1 MAKNNR
7 GVVTEEQTTVL
18 VSQIGDPAKLSF
30 LDSLKEEGE
39 YSIILVDLSTSVGIR
54 TYETLKNSPDKF
66 AVVLEDDHSG
76 RHSVYVV
83 MRYVR
88 KTECRLED
96 LIPELKFLLGS
107 GSPKSSKKSPAKK
120 KAGKKKAGK
129 KKATRKKV
137 GFHAH

>member
-96 LIPELKFLLGS
+96 LVPELKTLLAQGS
-107 GSPKSSKKSPAKK
+107 QPSSRKLP
-120 KAGKKKAGK
+120 GKKDFTFFSCRYLGK
-129 KKATRKKV
+129 
-137 GFHAH
+137 